1 MYFIIFL
8 CCHGGTGRHNRLKI
22 CRGDPCRFDSG
33 WQHQNISTE
42 LIQCICSVLCYPYA
56 TRLSDALLPLLPFD
70 FSLPTGFWDTLL
82 LRSFFPRNA
91 QEGKG
96 RDFPILPMGKSST
109 PNHVRDLLPR
119 VHLHVARKA
128 GGRPSWPRTGSA
140 QHNPC
145 HLTAACRRRSLHGPS
160 ARGTAPQP
168 GAGASRTKEL
178 YSVCVRVRILSH
190 SDAEC
195 IFSKTCRIASLVP
208 FGSFM
213 VSGCGAPA
221 PSVPDKTTPYL
232 RDPFPRS
239 I

>member
-1 MYFIIFL
+1 MYLLCALLSLCQKAFRRFVIIIVIRFL
-8 CCHGGTGRHNRLKI
+8 CQLDFGLFSSRDPSFRAMHRKEKGKIFRYSQWVNRK
-22 CRGDPCRFDSG
+22 
-33 WQHQNISTE
+33 ST
-42 LIQCICSVLCYPYA
+42 
-56 TRLSDALLPLLPFD
+56 
-70 FSLPTGFWDTLL
+70 
-82 LRSFFPRNA
+82 
-91 QEGKG
+91 
-96 RDFPILPMGKSST
+96 T

-140 QHNPC
+140 QHSPC
-145 HLTAACRRRSLHGPS
+145 HLTAACRRRPLHGPS

-195 IFSKTCRIASLVP
+195 VFSKTCRIASLVP